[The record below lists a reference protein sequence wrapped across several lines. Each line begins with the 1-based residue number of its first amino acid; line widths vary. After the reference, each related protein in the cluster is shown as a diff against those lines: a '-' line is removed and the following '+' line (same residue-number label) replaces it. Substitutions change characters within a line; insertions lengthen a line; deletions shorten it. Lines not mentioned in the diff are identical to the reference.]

1 MLIISP
7 VTRSLLRIS
16 LVKQSNKFLCE
27 ADGRRAVRKQTL
39 VIQNY
44 LLGTAYS
51 RMQEVMWSEDLTQT
65 T

>member
-27 ADGRRAVRKQTL
+27 ADGGRAVRKQTL

-51 RMQEVMWSEDLTQT
+51 RMQGVMWSEDLTQT